1 MTADKILIFR
11 NQGIGDL
18 MLISPAMRAIRALH
32 PEAHISVFVGDWSK
46 ASVEGNPNIDEIISY
61 PDPWIQDKKPLRIL
75 QLINR
80 VRQKKFHRA
89 YIFHSHNVLHL
100 LVRMAGI
107 PERYGFSFQGRGRFL
122 THKTEWQPNS
132 SRYIADNYLDI
143 PRLAGFEGEDLPLDF
158 YLSSEDE
165 SAAERILA
173 EYNIKPG
180 NYLIISPGGG
190 INPRQNVFEKR
201 WGADKFGELFDL
213 LNEEYGIPIL
223 LTGAPAEK
231 EICREAANIAKT
243 PVIDLCGEMN
253 FKASAALVK
262 KAWAL
267 ICNDSA
273 IMHTAVVFQVP
284 SMAVFGPS
292 NPLSLLPQ
300 NGLNRWVSAG
310 MDCSPCY
317 CNSIFSGCERELAC
331 MKELSAEKVFGAI
344 KELLNE
350 RRTKYQIF
358 CGDSVV

>member
-1 MTADKILIFR
+1 MQRILIFR

-61 PDPWIQDKKPLRIL
+61 PDPWIQDRKPFRVFQLARIVRKKKF
-75 QLINR
+75 NR
-80 VRQKKFHRA
+80 V
-89 YIFHSHNVLHL
+89 YIFHSHSILHMI
-100 LVRMAGI
+100 VKSAWI
-107 PERYGFSFQGRGRFL
+107 PERYGFSFQGTGRFL
-122 THKTEWQPNS
+122 TNTTEWEPNS

-143 PRLAGFEGEDLPLDF
+143 PRLAGYDGEDLSLDF
-158 YLSSEDE
+158 FLSSEDE
-165 SAAERILA
+165 SAAASILA
-173 EYNIKPG
+173 EHNIKSG
-180 NYLIISPGGG
+180 NYLVISPGGG

-201 WGADKFGELFDL
+201 WGAEKFGQLFDL

-231 EICREAANIAKT
+231 GICREAANIAKT
-243 PVIDLCGEMN
+243 PVIDLCGETD

-262 KAWAL
+262 NSRAL

-310 MDCSPCY
+310 LDCSPCY
-317 CNSIFSGCERELAC
+317 CNSIFSGCEHELAC
-331 MKELSAEKVFGAI
+331 MKELSAEKVFGAV

-350 RRTKYQIF
+350 
-358 CGDSVV
+358 